1 MLKSSRFRPELRCK
15 SMLYDYLELG
25 YDPEAVEAFQ
35 LSRSKPFA
43 GTGAAREPAKSKFGR
58 RFMSFEPFKSSA
70 ARVSASAVG
79 VGAKHFG
86 AKGFEASPS
95 SAQAPE
101 HLRMGPGALR
111 RSEDVPAMSLRPCNA
126 CKMDGF

>member
-1 MLKSSRFRPELRCK
+1 
-15 SMLYDYLELG
+15 MLYDYLELG

-35 LSRSKPFA
+35 SSRSKPFA

-86 AKGFEASPS
+86 AKGFEASTEFRPS
-95 SAQAPE
+95 PRASPYGSGSPKTQ
-101 HLRMGPGALR
+101 R
-111 RSEDVPAMSLRPCNA
+111 RRAGNESTTL
-126 CKMDGF
+126 